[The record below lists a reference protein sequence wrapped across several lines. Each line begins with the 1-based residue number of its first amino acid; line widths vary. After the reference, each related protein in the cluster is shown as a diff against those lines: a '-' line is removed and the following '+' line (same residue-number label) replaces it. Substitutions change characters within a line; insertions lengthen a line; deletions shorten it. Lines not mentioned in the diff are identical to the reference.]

1 MAVNSETKGSAVFL
15 CVDAGTTRFKAAAI
29 TEKGNIVAKSEY
41 YYSGSKEQYHEYSVS
56 EFIEALTRTLKR
68 IVTGI
73 DKKYII
79 ACGITGHGPTLI
91 PIDRDKKPL
100 STGVGYL
107 DERVKKYV
115 LLLMGKK
122 TDRITS
128 TMYIP
133 IALFFKE
140 EFPDIYN
147 NTYKFLQVFDY
158 LAFLLTG
165 EYTASSS
172 SSGIKPWDSASL
184 DQARLDVDKFPEI
197 HYMGEKI
204 GHVIPRASRIFGL
217 PQHIP
222 VFAVGVDFAAALVG
236 TNTLAKGKSCER
248 SGSSGGINLC
258 WDKPVKDNRLLS
270 YEHFISGLWNVAGI
284 TSTSGKAIDW
294 INKIIGLSEFAFP
307 EKRNMRDEI
316 IFLPYLKG
324 ERTPLWNP
332 YAKGIFYGLTA
343 QHTKEDLLFSVYLG
357 IVFSLRDCIEIIEEN
372 RCSFHL
378 PIVTTGWG
386 AKNDLFV
393 QLKSDVTGKS
403 FTKMQSEDAELLG
416 IAIILAAST
425 GYYDDLTAAAEHIT
439 REQKIF
445 LPDAKWFKNY
455 TEVFQQYKSLQN
467 KLFEHY

>member
-1 MAVNSETKGSAVFL
+1 MAVNNETKSSVVFI

-41 YYSGSKEQYHEYSVS
+41 YYSDSKEQYHEYSVR
-56 EFIEALTRTLKR
+56 ELIEALTRTLKS

-73 DKKYII
+73 DKKFII

-91 PIDRDKKPL
+91 PIDRDRKPL

-115 LLLMGKK
+115 GRLVGKK

-140 EFPDIYN
+140 EFPDIYE
-147 NTYKFLQVFDY
+147 NTYKFLQAFDY

-184 DQARLDVDKFPEI
+184 GQAGLDMDKFPVI

-204 GHVIPRASRIFGL
+204 GHVTPWASRTFGL
-217 PQHIP
+217 PQRIP

-236 TNTLAKGKSCER
+236 TNTLVKGKSCER

-270 YEHFISGLWNVAGI
+270 YKHFISGLWNVAGI

-294 INKIIGLSEFAFP
+294 ISKIIGLSEFVLP
-307 EKRNMRDEI
+307 EKKDMRDEI
-316 IFLPYLKG
+316 IFFPYLKG

-343 QHTKEDLLFSVYLG
+343 QHTTHDFIFSVYLG
-357 IVFSLRDCIEIIEEN
+357 IILSLRDCIEIIEEN
-372 RCSFHL
+372 RCSFDL

-393 QLKSDVTGKS
+393 QLKSNVTGKS

-416 IAIILAAST
+416 IAIILAVST
-425 GYYDDLTAAAEHIT
+425 GYYDDLAAAAEHIA
-439 REQKIF
+439 RKQKTF
-445 LPDAKWFKNY
+445 RSDAECFKHY

-467 KLFEHY
+467 QLFEHY